1 MLLQYLTSCCSSC
14 SSLSSFLKKV
24 CALYFTGQ
32 PKPVIG
38 KRVPSINREGK
49 SDNDEDDNDVDD
61 IDYDGDGSHSE
72 DTDSDNRDVSMVK
85 SLGDRKQATAKTTA
99 CCTPKG
105 VSAKRDACA
114 SVSTSRSERIAVDCA
129 SKNSDA
135 LSSTSRGTQCN
146 LSLSESD
153 RENRSTNNSALPSLA
168 GNLPKCQVE
177 IKKLPIC
184 IKHERNWKVSV
195 HYKTHHQTNKRRHRG
210 DVMSNRGSKDKGEY
224 RQEKKCNSTVPTIR
238 NQ

>member
-38 KRVPSINREGK
+38 KRVLSIYREGK
-49 SDNDEDDNDVDD
+49 SDNDDVDD

-72 DTDSDNRDVSMVK
+72 DTASDNRDVSMVK

-114 SVSTSRSERIAVDCA
+114 SVSTSKSKRIAVDCA

-153 RENRSTNNSALPSLA
+153 RENRSTNHSALPSLA
-168 GNLPKCQVE
+168 GNLPKCQME